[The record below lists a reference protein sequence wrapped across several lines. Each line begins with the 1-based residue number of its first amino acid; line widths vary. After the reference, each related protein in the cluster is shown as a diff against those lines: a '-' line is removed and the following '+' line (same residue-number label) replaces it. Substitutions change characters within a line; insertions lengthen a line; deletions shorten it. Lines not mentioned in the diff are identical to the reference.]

1 MKISMKQSEGSS
13 TAHEIRVEFTSGAQI
28 NLMVSGTETAIE
40 VYKAILYAYESGQ
53 EDNAN
58 ASLTRNLKE
67 TLKKVRG

>member
-13 TAHEIRVEFTSGAQI
+13 TAHEIRVEFTSGALI

-58 ASLTRNLKE
+58 TNLMRNVKE
-67 TLKKVRG
+67 SIKKGRG